1 MFNRNKITNKILES
15 QQSFL
20 IEIDLKDLKE
30 FKIDYLP
37 NLLEQEDYKWEHGNG
52 LICWD
57 KEKFNIILN
66 FLDKN
71 GIGYINH
78 SNMNQASSTKEY
90 ELAVSVSDLYPDEDK
105 FYEDSSNGMIQ
116 KAQKYLDIDA
126 KSHKVSV
133 KIKKFVETDS
143 GNFNNASAYFLCD
156 VSGDNVEKYMTEV
169 HGYEDNQMN
178 QSISSNWPKFSKELE
193 IAANDTSDIEY
204 AVEQVLRKWHAKVHQ
219 DEFEELVEKA
229 IEEDYNRYGDGED
242 YDAFRVEWFHNITEL
257 LSEEFINYGLNQ
269 SLNQANSLAGKNVG
283 KFVDVYKYWDGKYL
297 RCKVKNPIV
306 EERDFEGDMLL
317 CIDIVVPD
325 VEDDFTVFLNDKG
338 KWEFFDGAAS
348 MMSQNLNQANL
359 PTNTGH
365 IHNAFNKIK
374 KRIKNGNPKMNDED
388 LNDEALDIFEKE
400 YGVDLDTAIKNSK
413 NK

>member
-1 MFNRNKITNKILES
+1 MFNINKITNKILES
-15 QQSFL
+15 QQSVSDKMKDIENSLWTELTDSEGITWLVKKSYDKGRSFYEATNDEETKEVSKSWISKQL
-20 IEIDLKDLKE
+20 KSIDESYQSYQLEIDLKDLKE

-37 NLLEQEDYKWEHGNG
+37 NLLEQKDYRWEHGNG
-52 LICWD
+52 FICWD
-57 KEKFNIILN
+57 KEKFNLVLN
-66 FLDKN
+66 FLDRN

-90 ELAVSVSDLYPDEDK
+90 ELAVSVSDLYSDEDK

-116 KAQKYLDIDA
+116 KAQKYLDTDA
-126 KSHKVSV
+126 KSYKVSI

-143 GNFNNASAYFLCD
+143 GNFHNASAYFLCD
-156 VSGDNVEKYMTEV
+156 ISGDKNAIDKYLMEV
-169 HGYEDNQMN
+169 HGYEFENQIN
-178 QSISSNWPKFSKELE
+178 QSMSSNWPKFSKELE

-242 YDAFRVEWFHNITEL
+242 YDAFRVEWFHGITEL

-269 SLNQANSLAGKNVG
+269 SLNQANL
-283 KFVDVYKYWDGKYL
+283 
-297 RCKVKNPIV
+297 PI
-306 EERDFEGDMLL
+306 
-317 CIDIVVPD
+317 
-325 VEDDFTVFLNDKG
+325 
-338 KWEFFDGAAS
+338 
-348 MMSQNLNQANL
+348 
-359 PTNTGH
+359 NTGH

-388 LNDEALDIFEKE
+388 LNDEALGIFEKE